1 MAGKTGTSEK
11 VALYNAEQAEGNDR
25 GMQYVVS
32 YGATPR
38 QMTAVRLARFL
49 RRAADRGASGG
60 TQAGPIFAAI
70 MEEVLPYLGVDPQ
83 YTESEYENLSAT
95 APNVIGMTM
104 AEAKSHLE
112 EQGFSGTVVGDAEDD
127 ALVTVQVPSPGASIP
142 KEGMVA
148 LYTEEPDPETYVEYR
163 DSSAMTS
170 ILAATWRVLPMCRC
184 SLWATAIPATHKVRI
199 SQRHQGQA
207 RSVIRISFVSS
218 GGVEAA
224 GNTSTNSEE

>member
-1 MAGKTGTSEK
+1 
-11 VALYNAEQAEGNDR
+11 
-25 GMQYVVS
+25 
-32 YGATPR
+32 
-38 QMTAVRLARFL
+38 
-49 RRAADRGASGG
+49 
-60 TQAGPIFAAI
+60 

-104 AEAKSHLE
+104 AEAKSHLQ

-148 LYTEEPDPETYVEYR
+148 LYTEEPDPETYVEVPSFIGYDIDTCR
-163 DSSAMTS
+163 YLAGLADVQVLVVGDGDSGYAQSQDIAEGT
-170 ILAATWRVLPMCRC
+170 
-184 SLWATAIPATHKVRI
+184 KVKR
-199 SQRHQGQA
+199 G
-207 RSVIRISFVSS
+207 SVIRISFVSS